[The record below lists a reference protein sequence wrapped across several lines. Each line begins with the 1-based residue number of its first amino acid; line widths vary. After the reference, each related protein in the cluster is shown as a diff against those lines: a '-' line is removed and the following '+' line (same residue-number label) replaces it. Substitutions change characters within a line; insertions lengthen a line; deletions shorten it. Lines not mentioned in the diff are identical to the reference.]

1 MGFKVKNSQLNNE
14 TLGVLN
20 QLIEL
25 DINASAAFRLT
36 RIIKH
41 LSSIVEDKLKSEKR
55 IYDKWI
61 QRDENGNPIEI
72 EDKRLWAI
80 KNITP
85 TENGK
90 LRIEL
95 YDRMEA
101 IKMLHRIQQGDIPQ
115 KIEISTVE
123 ARESILEKLAK
134 ITGKEAKA
142 GDKNEER

>member
-61 QRDENGNPIEI
+61 QRDENGNPIVPKDEQGSPIQGSVSISHMNALTKVMTEFLEI
-72 EDKRLWAI
+72 ES
-80 KNITP
+80 
-85 TENGK
+85 
-90 LRIEL
+90 
-95 YDRMEA
+95 
-101 IKMLHRIQQGDIPQ
+101 DIPF
-115 KIEISTVE
+115 
-123 ARESILEKLAK
+123 EKMNFEDLNLQTAK
-134 ITGKEAKA
+134 IKDLIKVEFLF
-142 GDKNEER
+142 N

>member
-1 MGFKVKNSQLNNE
+1 MGFVVKNSQLNNE

-61 QRDENGNPIEI
+61 QRDEEGNPVIPKDEEGNPIQGSISISDMTAFTKEMTEFLEI
-72 EDKRLWAI
+72 ES
-80 KNITP
+80 
-85 TENGK
+85 E
-90 LRIEL
+90 
-95 YDRMEA
+95 
-101 IKMLHRIQQGDIPQ
+101 IPF
-115 KIEISTVE
+115 
-123 ARESILEKLAK
+123 EKLNFEDLNLQTAK
-134 ITGKEAKA
+134 IKDLIKV
-142 GDKNEER
+142 DFLFN

>member
-36 RIIKH
+36 RIIKY

-61 QRDENGNPIEI
+61 QRDESGNPVIPKDEEGNPIQGSVSISDMTAFTKEMTEFLEI
-72 EDKRLWAI
+72 ESDV
-80 KNITP
+80 P
-85 TENGK
+85 F
-90 LRIEL
+90 
-95 YDRMEA
+95 
-101 IKMLHRIQQGDIPQ
+101 
-115 KIEISTVE
+115 
-123 ARESILEKLAK
+123 EKLNFEDLNLQTAK
-134 ITGKEAKA
+134 IKDLIKVEFLF
-142 GDKNEER
+142 N

>member
-1 MGFKVKNSQLNNE
+1 MGFKVKISQLNNE

-61 QRDENGNPIEI
+61 QRDENGNPIVPKDEQGNPIQGSVSISDMNAFTKEMTEFLEI
-72 EDKRLWAI
+72 ES
-80 KNITP
+80 
-85 TENGK
+85 
-90 LRIEL
+90 
-95 YDRMEA
+95 
-101 IKMLHRIQQGDIPQ
+101 DIPF
-115 KIEISTVE
+115 
-123 ARESILEKLAK
+123 EKMNFEDLNLQTAK
-134 ITGKEAKA
+134 IKDLIKVEFLF
-142 GDKNEER
+142 N

>member
-61 QRDENGNPIEI
+61 QKDENGNPIVPKDEQGNPIQGSVSISDMNAFTKEMTEFLEI
-72 EDKRLWAI
+72 ES
-80 KNITP
+80 
-85 TENGK
+85 
-90 LRIEL
+90 
-95 YDRMEA
+95 
-101 IKMLHRIQQGDIPQ
+101 DIPF
-115 KIEISTVE
+115 
-123 ARESILEKLAK
+123 EKMNFEDLNLQTAK
-134 ITGKEAKA
+134 IKDLIKVEFLF
-142 GDKNEER
+142 N

>member
-36 RIIKH
+36 RIIKY

-61 QRDENGNPIEI
+61 QRDEEGNPVIPKDEEGNPIQGSVSISDMMAFTKEMTEFLEI
-72 EDKRLWAI
+72 ES
-80 KNITP
+80 
-85 TENGK
+85 
-90 LRIEL
+90 
-95 YDRMEA
+95 
-101 IKMLHRIQQGDIPQ
+101 DIPF
-115 KIEISTVE
+115 
-123 ARESILEKLAK
+123 EKLNFEDLNLQTAK
-134 ITGKEAKA
+134 IKDLIKVEFLF
-142 GDKNEER
+142 N